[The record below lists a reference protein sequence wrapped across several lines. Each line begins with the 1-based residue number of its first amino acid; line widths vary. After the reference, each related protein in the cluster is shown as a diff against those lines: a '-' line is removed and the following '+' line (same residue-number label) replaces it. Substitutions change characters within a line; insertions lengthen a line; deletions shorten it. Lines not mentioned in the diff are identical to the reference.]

1 MNRLNFVAIEK
12 QKRKER
18 LEKLKLILI
27 KLAYG
32 LFLTYSLLGHTD
44 TFKTPLKLLT
54 FVAIA
59 ILIVN
64 FIIQYNKNPDDSLFA
79 YIGLMIVALIHSYY
93 SGNYGFFK
101 LMLFSGSMQT
111 LGFKA
116 IINFD
121 MKLRACIIFIVAA
134 LCEVGVI
141 PDVVYEYEGM
151 TRRSMGFTNPNT
163 LGIAVFVLVCDIL
176 YVYDFKL
183 NIKIVS
189 IISAITIWLYVVARS
204 RTAALAII
212 VLLFVTILKK
222 NIPQFFKS
230 KFFEVVCY
238 VTPIVLTIATF
249 IVTHLYIEGFDIAK
263 QINKLLSG
271 RVKSIVNFV
280 EILDP
285 VFWGQPIHET
295 LDYTLDNTF
304 AFIFYDLGIVVFIL
318 FFIFYFRTIRSNFKH
333 NNINLAIIMLAFM
346 CYGLSEHLWINVDY
360 NIFML
365 AFAFNPKNELE
376 LAVEVPE
383 ESSKVKNLGYLR
395 YIKPSS
401 MKGKYFKDKKTQNEI
416 LKKYIK
422 GK

>member
-1 MNRLNFVAIEK
+1 MNRLDFFALEK

-18 LEKLKLILI
+18 LEKLKLTLI
-27 KLAYG
+27 KFAYG

-44 TFKTPLKLLT
+44 TFKTPLKLST

-64 FIIQYNKNPDDSLFA
+64 FIIQYNRNLNDDLVA
-79 YIGLMIVALIHSYY
+79 YLVLMSVALIHSYY
-93 SGNYGFFK
+93 SGNFGFFK
-101 LMLFSGSMQT
+101 LMLFAGSMRT
-111 LGFKA
+111 MGFKD
-116 IINFD
+116 IIRFD
-121 MKLRACIIFIVAA
+121 MKIRACLIFIVSL
-134 LCEVGVI
+134 LCEVGII
-141 PDVVYEYEGM
+141 PDVTYAYDGI

-176 YVYDFKL
+176 YAYDFKL
-183 NIKIVS
+183 NIKIAA
-189 IISAITIWLYVVARS
+189 IISAITMWLYVVARS

-238 VTPIVLTIATF
+238 VMPIVLTIATF
-249 IVTHLYIEGFDIAK
+249 IVTHLYMSGFDVAK

-304 AFIFYDLGIVVFIL
+304 AFVFYDLGIVVFIL

-365 AFAFNPKNELE
+365 AFAFNPKNEFE
-376 LAVEVPE
+376 LVTKQASE
-383 ESSKVKNLGYLR
+383 EKTENLR
-395 YIKPSS
+395 YLKYIKASS
-401 MKGKYFKDKKTQNEI
+401 LKNKYFKDKKTQNEY